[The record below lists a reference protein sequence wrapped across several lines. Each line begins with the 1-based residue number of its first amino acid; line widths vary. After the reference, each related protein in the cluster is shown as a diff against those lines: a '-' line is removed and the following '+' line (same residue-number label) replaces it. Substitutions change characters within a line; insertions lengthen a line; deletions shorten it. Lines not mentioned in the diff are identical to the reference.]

1 MAQITILNQGNVPMG
16 PFTREQVAQKLL
28 AGEVTLASL
37 AHVEGLSQWTPLRD
51 VLAKVDAVPFAA
63 VPPVAAPVYSYAA
76 TMQPPSHLIY
86 AGFWLRFVAVFIDGI
101 IIGIPMGIIGG
112 IVGGVLGFSYGMSH
126 PGGKSFMMDSDGSF
140 NPSFILMEICLMIFG
155 TVVKW
160 LYFALQESSAAQATI
175 GKRVMGLRVMNLEGR
190 RIGFG
195 QASGRFFGK
204 IISGMILCIG
214 YIMAGFTERKQ
225 ALHDMIAGTL
235 VVKG

>member
-101 IIGIPMGIIGG
+101 IIGIPMGIIEAQHRQIVLAGG
-112 IVGGVLGFSYGMSH
+112 LGLWMVLQRRAGILGGAGHG
-126 PGGKSFMMDSDGSF
+126 
-140 NPSFILMEICLMIFG
+140 
-155 TVVKW
+155 
-160 LYFALQESSAAQATI
+160 
-175 GKRVMGLRVMNLEGR
+175 
-190 RIGFG
+190 G
-195 QASGRFFGK
+195 QALDGR
-204 IISGMILCIG
+204 
-214 YIMAGFTERKQ
+214 
-225 ALHDMIAGTL
+225 
-235 VVKG
+235 